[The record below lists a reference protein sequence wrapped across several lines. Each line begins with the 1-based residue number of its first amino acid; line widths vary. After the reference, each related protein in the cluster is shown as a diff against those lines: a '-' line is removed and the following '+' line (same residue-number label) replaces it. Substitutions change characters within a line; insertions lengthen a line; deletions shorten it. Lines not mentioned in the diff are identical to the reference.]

1 MDFNNYFQHQNPP
14 KSYLVESI
22 LITVFC
28 CMPFGIIA
36 IVNASNVESRF
47 KNGDYEGAAQ
57 SSKDAKKWVTIG
69 FWSGLAFLILYG
81 GLNVLSVLSDFN

>member
-1 MDFNNYFQHQNPP
+1 MNFNNYLNEQDPP
-14 KSYLVESI
+14 KSYLVEAI

-47 KNGDYEGAAQ
+47 KNGDYEGAVQ

-81 GLNVLSVLSDFN
+81 GLNVLSVLWNFQ